1 MSTHP
6 YGRFTR
12 RSLAGILGFGLLDLL
27 LVDEAF
33 AWDKPPL
40 RVHTR
45 AQWKAAPP
53 RRRAK
58 VLSTAPDRIVV
69 HHTATPN
76 SKDHSVAHA
85 YALSRQ
91 IQRFHMH
98 TRGWDDTGQQLTI
111 SRGGHV
117 MEGRNGSL
125 AAIRA
130 GRHVVGA
137 QSLHHNS
144 HTIGIEN
151 EGTYSRA
158 AVPGRLWSSLVETC
172 AWLCTEYR
180 LDPFRAIVGHRDL
193 VATDCPGDVLYARLP
208 ELRGDVAKHLAL
220 DMTSDDLDDSDD
232 YDSDKVSA
240 QPKAKP
246 KPKPKPRPA
255 PSSPRKGS
263 SFDSPSLLAG
273 IEDGTLEL
281 PDLPTLP

>member
-1 MSTHP
+1 
-6 YGRFTR
+6 
-12 RSLAGILGFGLLDLL
+12 
-27 LVDEAF
+27 
-33 AWDKPPL
+33 
-40 RVHTR
+40 
-45 AQWKAAPP
+45 
-53 RRRAK
+53 
-58 VLSTAPDRIVV
+58 V

-76 SKDHSVAHA
+76 SKDYSVAHA
-85 YALSRQ
+85 YELSRQ
-91 IQRFHMH
+91 IQHFHMH
-98 TRGWDDTGQQLTI
+98 TRRWDDTGQQLTI

-137 QSLHHNS
+137 QALHHNS
-144 HTIGIEN
+144 HTVGIEN

-208 ELRGDVAKHLAL
+208 GLRGDVAKHLAL
-220 DMTSDDLDDSDD
+220 DMTPDDSDE
-232 YDSDKVSA
+232 YFDSEKVSA
-240 QPKAKP
+240 QPKVR
-246 KPKPKPRPA
+246 PKPKPRPK
-255 PSSPRKGS
+255 PSTPRKGS
-263 SFDSPSLLAG
+263 SFESPSLIPG

-281 PDLPTLP
+281 PDVPLLP